1 MTRFPSGWWIVP
13 AFALSILM
21 WIGLASLA
29 FGSTGGEV
37 IDPEFTFTFADF
49 LALHARNLVLVV
61 VFAGVI
67 GIGLSI
73 ALE

>member
-1 MTRFPSGWWIVP
+1 MTRFPSGWYLVP
-13 AFALSILM
+13 AFVISVLM

-37 IDPEFTFTFADF
+37 IDPGFTFTFADF
-49 LALHARNLVLVV
+49 LALHAKNLVLVV

-73 ALE
+73 ASE